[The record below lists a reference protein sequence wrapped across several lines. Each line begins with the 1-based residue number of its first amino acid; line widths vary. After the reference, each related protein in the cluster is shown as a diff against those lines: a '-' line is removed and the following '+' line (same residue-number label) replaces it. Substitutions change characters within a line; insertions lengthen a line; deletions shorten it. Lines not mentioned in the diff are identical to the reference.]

1 VRKPN
6 LEKLGEFVKKRME
19 ELRLTDRDVA
29 ELSKGYVSYG
39 TVNGLTGAKNNDIQL
54 GSLYGIAIGIGVPL
68 EHLIAL
74 AFDDDPY
81 ERDLL
86 TAEEQDLVARMRRL
100 PIETQSCIRGLV
112 RAAHAQETKVT
123 DSGDHI
129 PLRQTPLAEITAAAR
144 DLLAQS
150 AGSDVTI
157 DQVAAAVKQSLEAAG
172 DKLSTKPSDPQDLF
186 QVLDN
191 MIQAIPVPTEPLPED
206 PIKEGMIIKDHI
218 RSKRKEGK
226 K

>member
-1 VRKPN
+1 
-6 LEKLGEFVKKRME
+6 
-19 ELRLTDRDVA
+19 
-29 ELSKGYVSYG
+29 
-39 TVNGLTGAKNNDIQL
+39 
-54 GSLYGIAIGIGVPL
+54 
-68 EHLIAL
+68 
-74 AFDDDPY
+74 
-81 ERDLL
+81 
-86 TAEEQDLVARMRRL
+86 
-100 PIETQSCIRGLV
+100 
-112 RAAHAQETKVT
+112 
-123 DSGDHI
+123 
-129 PLRQTPLAEITAAAR
+129 LAEITAAAR